1 MHFVDFRIDRRQISS
16 PAIHQRQSRS
26 VSQEHDSAASPRVA
40 IKSVAPLLSADTCN
54 GPKAATVIDRRYSE
68 VGALSRFRPDLG
80 ERFNPADQIFLAG
93 HAGDL
98 VAHLPVFEN

>member
-1 MHFVDFRIDRRQISS
+1 VPRLSGRELQLKQEEDEEEE
-16 PAIHQRQSRS
+16 PAIAW
-26 VSQEHDSAASPRVA
+26 VSGCDWSAPVTA
-40 IKSVAPLLSADTCN
+40 
-54 GPKAATVIDRRYSE
+54 PKAATVIDRRHSE
-68 VGALSRFRPDLG
+68 VGAFSRFRPDLG